1 MAACLLREQL
11 RRAEHYSR
19 TKKRSGVRFFGSIRG
34 ADESLCCRVRRECE
48 KGEGEYADDFK

>member
-1 MAACLLREQL
+1 MLREPL

-19 TKKRSGVRFFGSIRG
+19 TKKRSGVRFFGSMRG
-34 ADESLCCRVRRECE
+34 ADESLRCRGRREGE